1 MPTILAH
8 KPVSMTDLREP
19 AKVLKMA
26 ENSPV
31 ALLNRNTVVGYFV
44 PASAVQN
51 QERAMRRASD
61 AEVDSVLDALLPEMA
76 PVLDYLKDK

>member
-1 MPTILAH
+1 MATILAH
-8 KPVSMTDLREP
+8 KTVSMTDLREP

-44 PASAVQN
+44 PAGAVEN
-51 QERAMRRASD
+51 VRIREASD
-61 AEVDSVLDALLPEMA
+61 EEVDAALAAIREDID
-76 PVLDYLKDK
+76 PVLEYLKDK

>member
-8 KPVSMTDLREP
+8 KTVSMTDLREP

-44 PASAVQN
+44 PASAVDMN
-51 QERAMRRASD
+51 VPS
-61 AEVDSVLDALLPEMA
+61 EVDTNQLMEMLEARLPALEPT
-76 PVLDYLKDK
+76 LDYLKDK

>member
-1 MPTILAH
+1 MQTILAH
-8 KPVSMTDLREP
+8 KTASMTDLREP

-26 ENSPV
+26 EDSPV

-44 PASAVQN
+44 PASAV
-51 QERAMRRASD
+51 EAIE
-61 AEVDSVLDALLPEMA
+61 AETVSVEDALRVFDARRPTIE